1 MKINKNHKDRLFCLL
16 FGSEEY
22 KDNILSLYNA
32 LCDTSYTDVN
42 DIQIY
47 TIDNVI
53 YIEMKNDVSIL
64 LDSYLHLWEQ
74 QSSYNPNMPL
84 RGMMY
89 FSKMYDRYIVEHSYN
104 IYGSTLIRLP
114 TPRYTVLYNGTSE
127 QPAFMQLKLSDA
139 FIHEDK
145 SGDFEWTANMVNI
158 NSGKND
164 KLLNKCR
171 PLQEYMLL
179 IEAIRHNRSCGMD
192 VEKAVD
198 EAVTYCIDH
207 NILREFLTKHRA
219 EVIDV
224 CITEYDEQA
233 FVNGIKEEG
242 REQGR
247 QEGRVM
253 TIYSLVQSGGLK
265 PLVAAKEL
273 GISVKELKSGM
284 EKAGYR
290 FKD

>member
-32 LCDTSYTDVN
+32 LCDTSYTDIN

-127 QPAFMQLKLSDA
+127 QPAFIQLKLSDA

-198 EAVTYCIDH
+198 EAVTYCIGN

-242 REQGR
+242 RE
-247 QEGRVM
+247 EGRVM
-253 TIYSLVQSGGLK
+253 TIYSLVQSGDLK

-273 GISVKELKSGM
+273 GISVKELKNGM